1 MSNKLINEVLAHF
14 ERTGD
19 QFFSKDEFRD
29 KLKSGKRL
37 RIKYGVDVTAPTL
50 HIGHAVNLW
59 LMRYLQDRGHK
70 VIFLIGDFTT
80 RIGDPDGKLETRPV
94 IDRDDIERNA
104 KEFIEQ
110 AKMVLRFDDPELL
123 EIRRNADWLDKLSL
137 QHFLDLLSQVTHA
150 KLISRDMFQKRIEAG
165 REIHMHELLYPILQG
180 WDSVA
185 VESDITVIG
194 SDQLFNEMMGR
205 FFQER
210 NGQKPQT
217 IITTKITP
225 GTDGKAKQ
233 SKSVGNYVGLAH
245 SPRDKF
251 GRVMSIPDN
260 IMEDWFVVYTDL
272 PMTEIAGLKKLV
284 KNDPREAKLRLA
296 TAIVARYH
304 GEATA
309 NGERDWFENAF
320 SKKHMPDDLP
330 TLPVVNPQLTCF
342 DLVKITRPDK
352 SKGDTRRL
360 IKQGGV
366 ELNGD
371 KISNPDE
378 MLFVKNNDVLK
389 VGKRLWY
396 RVQIVKLNVIE
407 TDRLWLK
414 PLEIEDIDLLVKYL
428 PEWEIVK
435 YLTRPTAAKVLPT
448 QARGAPF
455 KMMTAPAAA
464 SSKASEGI
472 AREVFKKVISQ
483 PEPKDE
489 WLWKIAPKAEPDK
502 IIGVAHLRRDF
513 EFGNQNVWL
522 DPKARG
528 QGLTNE
534 TVQALNTHAFTNL
547 NFSTV
552 VFKDAF
558 QHAAKEIEDLRSHFA
573 RHDVRTTEAQGAT
586 FHVTREAWAQM
597 QPPPAAPPAAAP
609 PAPFDPFSDPA
620 FLEEMMRQQAAAS
633 APPPAAP
640 AAPTLAP
647 GQIPGQPPLMP
658 GQIPGQPPLM
668 PGQIPGQPLLMPGQ
682 IPGQPPL
689 MPGQIPGQPP
699 LMPGQIPGQPPL
711 MPGQI
716 PGQPPLIPG
725 QIPGQPP
732 LMPGQIPGQPPLMPG
747 QIPGQPP
754 LPTGAMPNALTPAFG
769 APPLPGQ
776 PIPGQPPLPGQA
788 LPGQALPGQPLP
800 GQPVPTPAPVPG
812 PPQLTPKPPK
822 GKT

>member
-1 MSNKLINEVLAHF
+1 MNNKLINEILAHF

-19 QFFSKDEFRD
+19 QFFSKDEFRELLRSD
-29 KLKSGKRL
+29 KKL

-59 LMRYLQDRGHK
+59 LMRFLQDRGHK

-94 IDRDDIERNA
+94 IGRDDIDRHA

-110 AKMVLRFDDPELL
+110 AKMVLRFDDPNLL
-123 EIRRNADWLDKLSL
+123 EIRRNADWLDKLPL

-185 VESDITVIG
+185 VESDVTIIG

-205 FFQER
+205 YFQER
-210 NGQKPQT
+210 NGQRPQT

-272 PMTEIAGLKKLV
+272 PMTEIAALKKLI
-284 KNDPREAKLRLA
+284 KSDPREAKLRLA

-304 GEATA
+304 GADVA
-309 NGERDWFENAF
+309 KGERDWFENAF
-320 SKKHMPDDLP
+320 SKKHVPDDLP
-330 TLPVVNPQLTCF
+330 TLPVVNPELTCF
-342 DLVKITRPDK
+342 DLVKITRPEK

-366 ELNGD
+366 ELNGEKVMD
-371 KISNPDE
+371 PDE
-378 MLFVKNNDVLK
+378 MLLVKNNDVLK
-389 VGKRLWY
+389 VGKRHWY
-396 RVQIVKLNVIE
+396 RVQIVRLNVIE

-435 YLTRPTAAKVLPT
+435 YLTRPTAAKVLPV
-448 QARGAPF
+448 QSRGAQPF
-455 KMMTAPAAA
+455 KLMSAPQAPA
-464 SSKASEGI
+464 SKASEGI

-528 QGLTNE
+528 QGFTNE

-558 QHAAKEIEDLRSHFA
+558 KHAAKDIEDLRGHFA
-573 RHDVRTTEAQGAT
+573 KLDVRASEAQGAS
-586 FHVTREAWAQM
+586 FHVTRETWAQM
-597 QPPPAAPPAAAP
+597 QPPPAQPPAAPPPAAAP
-609 PAPFDPFSDPA
+609 YDPFADPL
-620 FLEEMMRQQAAAS
+620 FLEEMMRQQAAAAAS
-633 APPPAAP
+633 APPGGAAAPPVATPPPQAPLQGLPQVWGAPAAP
-640 AAPTLAP
+640 AP
-647 GQIPGQPPLMP
+647 
-658 GQIPGQPPLM
+658 
-668 PGQIPGQPLLMPGQ
+668 
-682 IPGQPPL
+682 
-689 MPGQIPGQPP
+689 
-699 LMPGQIPGQPPL
+699 
-711 MPGQI
+711 
-716 PGQPPLIPG
+716 
-725 QIPGQPP
+725 
-732 LMPGQIPGQPPLMPG
+732 
-747 QIPGQPP
+747 
-754 LPTGAMPNALTPAFG
+754 
-769 APPLPGQ
+769 APPGGMPPGWV
-776 PIPGQPPLPGQA
+776 PGMPPLPGQA
-788 LPGQALPGQPLP
+788 LPGQPIPGQSIPGQPVPGQPIPGQPVPGQPMPGPPVP
-800 GQPVPTPAPVPG
+800 GQPVPTPAPG
-812 PPQLTPKPPK
+812 APQLTPKPPT